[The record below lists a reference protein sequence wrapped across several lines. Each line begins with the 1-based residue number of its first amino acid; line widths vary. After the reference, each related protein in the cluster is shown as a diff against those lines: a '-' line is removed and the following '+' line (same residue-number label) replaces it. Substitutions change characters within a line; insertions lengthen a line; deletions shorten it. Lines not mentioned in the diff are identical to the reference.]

1 MGKVDGTPLKL
12 QELLDHHVLR
22 PPTTSPAPPTRLGVT
37 DEDQDN
43 IPLSPDSP
51 FPLLL
56 QEPHPCIKDLV
67 VWMVHPCHVKPHIS
81 ELLGDLEFDK
91 GIEGEKEQEMM
102 TRMRT
107 RWMELWMG
115 LHSRLLQDL

>member
-1 MGKVDGTPLKL
+1 MGEVDGTPLKL

-22 PPTTSPAPPTRLGVT
+22 PPTTSPAPPTGPGVT
-37 DEDQDN
+37 DEDQDH
-43 IPLSPDSP
+43 IILSSDSP

-81 ELLGDLEFDK
+81 ELLGDLELDK
-91 GIEGEKEQEMM
+91 GVEAEKKQEMM
-102 TRMRT
+102 T